1 MILNFCRRAAV
12 AVHVRLVCFSVLG
25 LGVALGTAGNTHAY
39 DENVTTYCAADYFE
53 FCKQHTPES
62 AEVRYCMEAHRNELS
77 KQCVKALVD
86 AGEVPKKY
94 LTKKIAD
101 RE

>member
-1 MILNFCRRAAV
+1 MILNFCRSAGV
-12 AVHVRLVCFSVLG
+12 GVNMRLARISAIGIG
-25 LGVALGTAGNTHAY
+25 LALGTAGSTHAY
-39 DENVTTYCAADYFE
+39 DENVTTHCAADYFE

-62 AEVRYCMEAHRNELS
+62 VEVRYCMEAHRNELN

-86 AGEVPKKY
+86 AGEVPRKY